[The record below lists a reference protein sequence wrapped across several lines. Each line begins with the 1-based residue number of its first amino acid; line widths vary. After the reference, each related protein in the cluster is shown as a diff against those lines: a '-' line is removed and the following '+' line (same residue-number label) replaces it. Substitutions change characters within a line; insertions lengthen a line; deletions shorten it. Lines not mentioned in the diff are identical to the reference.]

1 MIDTGFCWYDN
12 DAFKESVYLWFNAIS
27 APMAIFI
34 DYNII
39 SLQNTTNIIKYTY
52 IHNIII
58 MITAT
63 VNITKIIP
71 KIIPGET
78 FLKMPINIFSE

>member
-1 MIDTGFCWYDN
+1 
-12 DAFKESVYLWFNAIS
+12 
-27 APMAIFI
+27 MAIFI